1 MGASPSPL
9 SLLLMVWQLF
19 SLPSSIVVQ
28 TFRSSQF
35 SLLVWWLRRWYG
47 KLAINAADFLEAQV
61 SKPVLED
68 DFIDTA
74 MAYKVWI
81 TNSLGDIC
89 VSLNSVRCGIR

>member
-35 SLLVWWLRRWYG
+35 SLLVWWQRRWYG
-47 KLAINAADFLEAQV
+47 KLAINAADYSEAQV
-61 SKPVLED
+61 SEPVLGD
-68 DFIDTA
+68 DLVDTA

-81 TNSLGDIC
+81 TNSLGDNNMC
-89 VSLNSVRCGIR
+89 VPQLV